1 MKMVG
6 NEFNLTEEERDILEK
21 ASQILMDIT
30 DDYDEEKFNDCF
42 FEGECDHNYENV
54 VDAFDSL
61 SKFLTVYDYWRNWY
75 D

>member
-21 ASQILMDIT
+21 AQQILMDIT

-42 FEGECDHNYENV
+42 FRGECDHNYENV
-54 VDAFDSL
+54 VDAFASL
-61 SKFLTVYDYWRNWY
+61 SKFLTVYDYWRN
-75 D
+75 